1 MTMSAPFFRAGV
13 GAVISDGLGNIL
25 ALERSDIPGAW
36 QMVQGGLEEGEEPLE
51 AVLRE
56 IEEETGIPP
65 WRVHLL
71 DRYPEPLAYELPE
84 AARSPKTGR
93 GQVQY
98 WFLFEWKGGGNAVD
112 LRRCAEFRNWRWMPF
127 QELIAL
133 TVSFRVG
140 LYRRLQDRFAPLLT
154 QSSDSS

>member
-1 MTMSAPFFRAGV
+1 MTQFFRAGV
-13 GAVISDGLGNIL
+13 GAVITDGNGRIL

-36 QMVQGGLEEGEEPLE
+36 QMVQGGLEDGEEPLE

-56 IEEETGIPP
+56 IDEETGIPASSV
-65 WRVHLL
+65 RLL
-71 DRYPEPLAYELPE
+71 DRYPEPLAYELPV

-98 WFLFEWKGGGNAVD
+98 WFLFQLEGSGSTIDPRQGG
-112 LRRCAEFRNWRWMPF
+112 EFRKWRWMSF

-133 TVSFRVG
+133 TVSFRVV
-140 LYRRLQDRFAPLLT
+140 LYRRLQERFTPLPT